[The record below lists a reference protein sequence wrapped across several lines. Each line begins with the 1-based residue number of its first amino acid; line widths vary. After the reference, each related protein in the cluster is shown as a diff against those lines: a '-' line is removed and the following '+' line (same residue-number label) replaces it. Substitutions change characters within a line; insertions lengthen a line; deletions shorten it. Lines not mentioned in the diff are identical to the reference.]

1 MNITVYCGA
10 HHGKDP
16 EFASRAR
23 ELGAWMAQNGHK
35 LVYGAGDV
43 GTMGI
48 LANAVLEG
56 GGEVMGVTPD
66 FFVLAEEI
74 HDKLTELKIV
84 PDLPERRSMMIEQ
97 GEAFIALPGGTG
109 TLDEITEVITLT
121 RLGRLSKT
129 VKPVMLYNINGFY
142 DHLLSFFDRVA
153 EEEFFGM
160 KDRESIHEV
169 RCISDIEKILKLAGT
184 TDSNRN
190 MLYSGKK
197 RTEEQ

>member
-16 EFASRAR
+16 EFTIRAA
-23 ELGAWMAQNGHK
+23 ELGRWMAQNGHV

-43 GTMGI
+43 GTMGV

-56 GGEVMGVTPD
+56 GGEVIGVTPD

-74 HDKLTELKIV
+74 HDKLTELQIV
-84 PDLPERRSMMIEQ
+84 PDLPERRSRMIEQ

-121 RLGRLSKT
+121 RLGRLSDHI
-129 VKPVMLYNINGFY
+129 KPVMLYNIKGYY

-153 EEEFFGM
+153 EEEFFTQR
-160 KDRESIHEV
+160 DRDNIHEV
-169 RCISDIEKILKLAGT
+169 RSIEDIERVLETAGNVDEDRT
-184 TDSNRN
+184 T
-190 MLYSGKK
+190 LYSGL
-197 RTEEQ
+197 TEK